1 MVNNNNMVNKKIATI
16 KKQVIPILKKN
27 DVVKAGIFGS
37 VARGED
43 KKKSDVD
50 ILIKFKGENKSL
62 IDLVR
67 LKYELEEKLKRK
79 VDILTYRSINHL
91 IKDQILKEEVRIL

>member
-1 MVNNNNMVNKKIATI
+1 MVNKKIATI